1 MKALEAMPAHRAF
14 SLLEDNP
21 RHGSTG
27 LYRCAC
33 AIPFGARMVRVA
45 AGHGR
50 RDGRLQPADD
60 SYTDFLIHAPAADVV
75 EAAVSITAAEFEA
88 GRDDALIEMRNRC
101 GACGLCARFG
111 IKPP

>member
-1 MKALEAMPAHRAF
+1 MVR
-14 SLLEDNP
+14 
-21 RHGSTG
+21 RGSTG
-27 LYRCAC
+27 ARALYLLAHAWFASRPGTAVETVAC
-33 AIPFGARMVRVA
+33 N
-45 AGHGR
+45 
-50 RDGRLQPADD
+50 LQM
-60 SYTDFLIHAPAADVV
+60 TRTRDFLIHAPAADVV